1 MSGVFEAS
9 AEAFSRVFSIGPLD
23 DLARD
28 LVAVPPERRDP
39 ELPFERARV
48 RALRVLLVEPP
59 LLERLREPLLLE
71 RLLAPPLLERLVEDR
86 VVCVAILR
94 PLSFWL
100 PCRPLGPLSMVA
112 TRSRARKHRRK
123 ARARNMHERSRN
135 R

>member
-59 LLERLREPLLLE
+59 LLERLREP
-71 RLLAPPLLERLVEDR
+71 PLLERLVEDR